1 MIVKS
6 ATRKEKSTARHE
18 ACDGNDTTGPYWT
31 PRAFLV
37 FVVFAGIAIALL
49 WTEHRAHTLGV
60 LPLLFILACSPLHT
74 FLHGR
79 HGRAG
84 SQSRDSNGPAQ

>member
-6 ATRKEKSTARHE
+6 ATPRERSTNPHD
-18 ACDGNDTTGPYWT
+18 ACDGRDTAAPYWKS
-31 PRAFLV
+31 RAFLV
-37 FVVFAGIAIALL
+37 FLAFAGIAITLL
-49 WTEHRAHTLGV
+49 WTEHRAHILGA
-60 LPLLFILACSPLHT
+60 LPFLFILACPLLHT